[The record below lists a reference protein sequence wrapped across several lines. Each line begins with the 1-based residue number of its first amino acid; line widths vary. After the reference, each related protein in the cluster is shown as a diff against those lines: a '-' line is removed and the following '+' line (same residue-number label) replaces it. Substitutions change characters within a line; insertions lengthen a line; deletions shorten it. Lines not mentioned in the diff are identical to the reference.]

1 MLELSEEQ
9 LKHLNKDALVIIAAS
24 LQNQL
29 RSMAHQ
35 LENAN
40 VRLDDNNRQIELLTE
55 QIRLMNQRHFG
66 KKAESG
72 LNDMEGQL
80 TLFDS
85 FNEAEGFQKKDLAEP
100 TIEEVTISSYRRSKT
115 KGKRE
120 ADLTV
125 FPPESLNTDFLMKN
139 STKNFQMA
147 TRNFRWKS
155 TSVCI
160 SFRKPLLLMSITFM
174 SMLPKAMTAPLSGLN
189 VL

>member
-9 LKHLNKDALVIIAAS
+9 LNNLNKDALVIIAAS
-24 LQNQL
+24 LQNRL
-29 RSMAHQ
+29 RSMAQQ

-40 VRLDDNNRQIELLTE
+40 ARLDDNNRQIELLTE
-55 QIRLMNQRHFG
+55 QIRIMNQRHFG

-72 LNDMEGQL
+72 LSDMEGQL

-85 FNEAEGFQKKDLAEP
+85 FNEAEGFQK
-100 TIEEVTISSYRRSKT
+100 
-115 KGKRE
+115 
-120 ADLTV
+120 
-125 FPPESLNTDFLMKN
+125 NDFL
-139 STKNFQMA
+139 MA

-174 SMLPKAMTAPLSGLN
+174 STHPKTMMAPSSGLS
-189 VL
+189 VP

>member
-24 LQNQL
+24 LQDQL

-85 FNEAEGFQKKDLAEP
+85 FNEAEGF
-100 TIEEVTISSYRRSKT
+100 
-115 KGKRE
+115 
-120 ADLTV
+120 
-125 FPPESLNTDFLMKN
+125 
-139 STKNFQMA
+139 
-147 TRNFRWKS
+147 
-155 TSVCI
+155 
-160 SFRKPLLLMSITFM
+160 
-174 SMLPKAMTAPLSGLN
+174 
-189 VL
+189 

>member
-9 LKHLNKDALVIIAAS
+9 LNHLNKDALVIIAAS
-24 LQNQL
+24 LQDQL
-29 RSMAHQ
+29 RSMAQQ

-40 VRLDDNNRQIELLTE
+40 ARLDDNNRQIELLTE

-85 FNEAEGFQKKDLAEP
+85 FNEVEGFQKKDLDEP

-120 ADLTV
+120 ADLDGLPARIFEHKLSDEELAEK
-125 FPPESLNTDFLMKN
+125 FPDGYKELPVEMLM
-139 STKNFQMA
+139 
-147 TRNFRWKS
+147 
-155 TSVCI
+155 
-160 SFRKPLLLMSITFM
+160 PLHL
-174 SMLPKAMTAPLSGLN
+174 
-189 VL
+189 